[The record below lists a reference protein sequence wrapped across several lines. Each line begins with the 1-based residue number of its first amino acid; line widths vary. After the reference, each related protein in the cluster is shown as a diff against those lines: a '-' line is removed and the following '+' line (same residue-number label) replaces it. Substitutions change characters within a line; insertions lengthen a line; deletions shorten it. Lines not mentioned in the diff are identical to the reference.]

1 MDLIPAKSPWFLKRW
16 YSRYTWDIT
25 TTEKVI
31 YLTFDDGPIPEV
43 TPWVLKQL
51 KQYNAKATFFCI
63 GENVDKHPDVFKQV
77 VEDGHTIGNHTYN
90 HLDGWQ
96 TDTDT
101 YVENTRKA
109 FQVMSAELNTN
120 SKFQIPNSDNYQ
132 KQIPNQKNSELITP
146 NSALLF
152 RPPFGK
158 IKKSQGR
165 ILRQLGYQIIM
176 WDVLAK
182 DWLLNATPEQ
192 CLKNVLNNT
201 IQGSI
206 VVFHDSIKAS
216 KNLYYALPKMLAH
229 FSAQGYV
236 FKQIPVLNQ

>member
-77 VEDGHTIGNHTYN
+77 LEDGHTIGNHTYN

-109 FQVMSAELNTN
+109 LQVMS
-120 SKFQIPNSDNYQ
+120 
-132 KQIPNQKNSELITP
+132 SELGVQSDSKLRTH
-146 NSALLF
+146 NSSLLF